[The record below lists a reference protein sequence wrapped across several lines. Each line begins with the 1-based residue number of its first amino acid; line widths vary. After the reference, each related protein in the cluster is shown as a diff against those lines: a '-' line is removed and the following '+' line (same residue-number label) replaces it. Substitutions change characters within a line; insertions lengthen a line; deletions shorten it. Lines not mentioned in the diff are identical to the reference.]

1 MKKLL
6 LTVTLCLAC
15 AAAFAQ
21 GKVRLVNDSLHLVY
35 WNPNAALLA
44 AGDSSLAGLG
54 YTLAQG
60 NQTLR
65 IELWSGTASTALT
78 LAATTDFAGQA
89 GAIGTWGGMNV
100 TLGTAAGPT
109 FFNIEIY
116 DAAAGSYDVASTTAG
131 HYFGSSGIFTTVSSS
146 TIAYNSLVNHN
157 APANSTWA
165 NGTWNL
171 DNLSAGFRGSISLQQ
186 VPEPTT
192 IALAGLGAAALMIF
206 RRRK

>member
-35 WNPNAALLA
+35 FDPGSNGGTNAGQAYV
-44 AGDSSLAGLG
+44 LG
-54 YTLAQG
+54 MG
-60 NQTLR
+60 GQTLT
-65 IELWSGTASTALT
+65 IELWAGTASTGLSRVAV
-78 LAATTDFAGQA
+78 TDFSGQGSAGTWA
-89 GAIGTWGGMNV
+89 GANI
-100 TLGTAAGPT
+100 TLPSPNYPAGLT
-109 FFNIEIY
+109 YFTIDIY
-116 DAAAGSYDVASTTAG
+116 DIAAGSYAAASTTAG
-131 HYFGSSGIFTTVSSS
+131 HFYGTSGLFTSTASGVTAYF
-146 TIAYNSLVNHN
+146 SLVQHGS
-157 APANSTWA
+157 PGLSTWTD
-165 NGTWNL
+165 GTYNL
-171 DNLSAGFRGSISLQQ
+171 DTISPGFRGSVMLTQ